1 MSVLGSPLP
10 TMDRVHQPAVFD
22 DDMPQR
28 RVAKTVDRREK
39 LSYPIIQ
46 LPLEMMR
53 HRDPKGLFGNQA
65 LTIGFALAVGIDLL
79 NGLSVF
85 IQCYRK
91 FLSADITLED
101 F

>member
-46 LPLEMMR
+46 LPLEIMR
-53 HRDPKGLFGNQA
+53 HRDLKGLFGNQA